1 MVGPS
6 MNDTERATASRQLRI
21 GFVVTVALSGTFV
34 AFFVGG
40 SLLQVVVA
48 TVGAAVLG
56 FVLLVYLSRLGTEF
70 NTPRSR

>member
-1 MVGPS
+1 M
-6 MNDTERATASRQLRI
+6 DDAERATASRQLRI

-40 SLLQVVVA
+40 NLLQVLAA
-48 TVGAAVLG
+48 TLGAAALG